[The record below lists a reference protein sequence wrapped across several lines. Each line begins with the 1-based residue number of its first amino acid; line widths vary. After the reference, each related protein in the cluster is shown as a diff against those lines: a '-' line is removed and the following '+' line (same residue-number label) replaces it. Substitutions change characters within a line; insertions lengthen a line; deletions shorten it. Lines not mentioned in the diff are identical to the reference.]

1 MSFYINCKLMFFSC
15 MDSQMFLQ
23 IFVIWE
29 NIWTLSAWLLN
40 CMYYQMSLQI
50 FFVRKFLD
58 IGYKVKVYHLNVFS
72 NVSSNIHYL
81 KISSYTE
88 CKGMVLK
95 GVFKYI
101 LSIENLESLIA
112 KVLIFI
118 PMCSLM
124 FLQVSML

>member
-1 MSFYINCKLMFFSC
+1 M
-15 MDSQMFLQ
+15 
-23 IFVIWE
+23 
-29 NIWTLSAWLLN
+29 
-40 CMYYQMSLQI
+40 
-50 FFVRKFLD
+50 D
-58 IGYKVKVYHLNVFS
+58 IGYKDKVYHLYVFS

-81 KISSYTE
+81 RMSSDTE
-88 CKGMVLK
+88 RKGMVLK

-118 PMCSLM
+118 LMCSLM